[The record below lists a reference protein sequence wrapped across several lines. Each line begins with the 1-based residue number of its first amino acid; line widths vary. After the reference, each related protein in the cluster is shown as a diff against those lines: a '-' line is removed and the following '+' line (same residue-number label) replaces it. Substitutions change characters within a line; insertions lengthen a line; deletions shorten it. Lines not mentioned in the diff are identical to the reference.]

1 LAGDE
6 DRRRILAYLEERF
19 GIPSTAFD
27 PYLMFERNRS
37 WWLLRQSPHLCFV
50 RSFKVFACGMKAFQ
64 RVGEFL
70 KPTTRMIQVFG
81 PLATRSVLT
90 LEPGQLQTML
100 EGKALVLDQ
109 ALENGYVILT
119 LQGHVLGLGLSI
131 GGRVRLQIRKV
142 DLKSLLSSRLD
153 S

>member
-1 LAGDE
+1 
-6 DRRRILAYLEERF
+6 
-19 GIPSTAFD
+19 
-27 PYLMFERNRS
+27 
-37 WWLLRQSPHLCFV
+37 
-50 RSFKVFACGMKAFQ
+50 MKAFQ

-119 LQGHVLGLGLSI
+119 LEGQVLGLGLSI
-131 GGRVRLQIRKV
+131 GDRVRLQIRKV